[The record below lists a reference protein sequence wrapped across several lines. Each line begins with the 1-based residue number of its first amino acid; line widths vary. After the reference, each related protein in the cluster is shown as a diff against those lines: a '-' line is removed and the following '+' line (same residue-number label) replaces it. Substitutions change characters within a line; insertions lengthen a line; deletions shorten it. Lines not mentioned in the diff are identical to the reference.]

1 MIKNLWDP
9 AKVVLKG
16 KVLADTYTKKNL
28 FKITVPSHFKD

>member
-28 FKITVPSHFKD
+28 KITLPSHFKD